1 MLGGGQQPQQAP
13 VYAAPIQ
20 QGAGMPAP
28 PSIEERLAMTGGNE
42 PSFVP
47 RGLFDEER
55 SVLDDEDKLR
65 QLQMLA
71 SQGGF

>member
-1 MLGGGQQPQQAP
+1 
-13 VYAAPIQ
+13 
-20 QGAGMPAP
+20 
-28 PSIEERLAMTGGNE
+28 MTGGNA

-47 RGLFDEER
+47 KGLFDEER
-55 SVLDDEDKLR
+55 AVLDDEDKLR